1 MLLFCVHSLSVH
13 VGVLLVYASRLLV
26 HVHGV
31 STCGKEKRLHTML
44 HFMPMFIRKLERM
57 NAKQLQAELVS
68 TLVTSICMAKEIWRF
83 LHMKI

>member
-13 VGVLLVYASRLLV
+13 VVYASRLLV

-31 STCGKEKRLHTML
+31 STCGEEKRLHTML

-57 NAKQLQAELVS
+57 DAKQLQAELVS
-68 TLVTSICMAKEIWRF
+68 TLVTSIYMAKEIWGGF
-83 LHMKI
+83 CI